1 MYPRFCKPLPA
12 HRHLSQP
19 SARRPTTG
27 SLWFA
32 GYYPAS
38 PAPLR
43 RDPTEA
49 GPSRLAPSRT
59 LAWPAPLLET
69 AGRLLPYPFT
79 PYQLCQSKAAGLLS
93 VAVVVR
99 CPLPDT
105 RPHLLFHGAT
115 FRPEGRVLRDG
126 RESGSSSTGA
136 RPAATAAS
144 TPTLSFYTELS
155 MTIVNLPR
163 TEGIVPRRPRAVK
176 FGAE

>member
-1 MYPRFCKPLPA
+1 MAQTHHSDDFPKSPALSEVPGTSIVSVQRQVYPRFCGLLPVC
-12 HRHLSQP
+12 RHLSQP
-19 SARRPTTG
+19 STRRQMAG
-27 SLWFA
+27 GLWLA

-59 LAWPAPLLET
+59 LAWPAPLLGT

-79 PYQLCQSKAAGLLS
+79 PYLPCRSKAAGLLS

-105 RPHLLFHGAT
+105 CPHLLFRGAT
-115 FRPEGRVLRDG
+115 LRPQGTG
-126 RESGSSSTGA
+126 GSREVPL
-136 RPAATAAS
+136 PAQDRQRR
-144 TPTLSFYTELS
+144 L
-155 MTIVNLPR
+155 LP
-163 TEGIVPRRPRAVK
+163 PRH
-176 FGAE
+176 